1 MEIAILIIVSLSL
14 AINVFATMGVAN
26 IGIGINNLLG
36 YIYSIQPKEATDGTE
51 SDPVNRLSD
60 QGVDTT
66 REGAGA

>member
-36 YIYSIQPKEATDGTE
+36 YIYSIQPKEAIDGTK
-51 SDPVNRLSD
+51 SNPVDGLSN

-66 REGAGA
+66 KQGAGA